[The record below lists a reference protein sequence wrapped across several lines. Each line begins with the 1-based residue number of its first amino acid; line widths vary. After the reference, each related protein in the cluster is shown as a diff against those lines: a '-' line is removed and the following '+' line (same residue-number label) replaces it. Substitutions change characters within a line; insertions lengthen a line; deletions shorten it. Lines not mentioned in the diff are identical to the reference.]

1 MSDMSYIRQCIED
14 SLAVKQKVLN
24 DQALLDRLQR
34 VADVCIQAFR
44 QGNKVMLAGNG
55 GSAADAQ
62 HIAAEFVS
70 RFDFDRPGIP
80 SLALSTDTSM
90 LTAIGNDYGY
100 EHVFRRQVQAQGR
113 EGDILIGISTSGNS
127 RNVVL
132 AVEEARR
139 MGIVTVALTGA
150 NGILPGLCD
159 HALQVPAT
167 HTPRIQENH
176 ILLGHILCGYVESV
190 IFADIKKPK
199 A

>member
-176 ILLGHILCGYVESV
+176 ILLGHILCGYVEAV
-190 IFADIKKPK
+190 IFADVKKPK

>member
-1 MSDMSYIRQCIED
+1 MSDMNYIRQCIED
-14 SLAVKQKVLN
+14 SLAVKQQVLH
-24 DQALLDRLQR
+24 DQALLDRLQQ
-34 VADVCIQAFR
+34 VAEVCIQAFR
-44 QGNKVMLAGNG
+44 RGNKVMLAGNG

-139 MGIVTVALTGA
+139 MGIITVALTGA

-176 ILLGHILCGYVESV
+176 ILLGHILCGYVEAV
-190 IFADIKKPK
+190 IFADVKQPK